1 MSKSNRWYIIKYN
14 TIGSMYNKLRSE
26 NMELPAPEETER
38 LQRQS
43 WLPCPQGET
52 AAAGAEADYHM
63 DRYGGEKKKIR
74 ITKKDPADEIT
85 LFREEGRGVRRK
97 LSITV
102 KLATAVFFLF
112 VLSLVLIVP
121 YRDMQFTPA
130 WIFYNIQQRFQQF
143 YLFLFG
149 GEETFGILVYKYIAI
164 VVVGAGL
171 AACGAIFQGGFKNVL
186 AGPSTMGVMSGG
198 SLGTL
203 IYLLLFT
210 AVEYSS
216 TYTEADLDRYESMSL
231 FELYGQQLF
240 TLLGC
245 AAGVIMVL
253 TIATIAGRGK
263 LSTSAMVLSG
273 TVFSAFTQ
281 NISGV
286 IQYYMIVKDPSD
298 PRIEAVRDL
307 MMGTFNRITG
317 LRTLLLLIIPIII
330 CLAALLSLRS
340 RLNML
345 SISDEDALT
354 MGIDSKKWRYIV
366 VAFGTVIT
374 AVVVA
379 FCGHIGFLGFMVP
392 LISRRMVG
400 NDMKNLLPVSM
411 LMGSLL
417 LILIFDAAYIAGLTD
432 YMGMFTS
439 AIGSIV
445 MVIVLVR
452 GRGGVKRAAK

>member
-1 MSKSNRWYIIKYN
+1 
-14 TIGSMYNKLRSE
+14 
-26 NMELPAPEETER
+26 
-38 LQRQS
+38 
-43 WLPCPQGET
+43 
-52 AAAGAEADYHM
+52 M
-63 DRYGGEKKKIR
+63 DQYKKDGKKIR
-74 ITKKDPADEIT
+74 IKKKDPADEIEI
-85 LFREEGRGVRRK
+85 FRQEGHVERRP
-97 LSITV
+97 LSVTA
-102 KLATAVFFLF
+102 KLAAGVFFLF

-130 WIFYNIQQRFQQF
+130 WIFYNVQQRFQQF

-149 GEETFGILVYKYIAI
+149 GEETFGILVYQYIAI
-164 VVVGAGL
+164 LFVGAGL

-210 AVEYSS
+210 AVEYQA
-216 TYTEADLDRYESMSL
+216 TYTEADLDRYASMSL

-245 AAGVIMVL
+245 AGGVILVL
-253 TIATIAGRGK
+253 TIAILAGRGT
-263 LSTSAMVLSG
+263 LSTSAMILSG
-273 TVFSAFTQ
+273 TVFSAFVQ

-286 IQYYMIVKDPSD
+286 LQYYMIMKDPSD
-298 PRIEAVRDL
+298 PRIESMRDL
-307 MMGTFNRITG
+307 MMGTFNRITSA
-317 LRTLLLLIIPIII
+317 RTLLMLIIPICV
-330 CLAALLSLRS
+330 CLVALIMLRS
-340 RLNML
+340 RLNLL
-345 SISDEDALT
+345 SISDDDALT
-354 MGIDSKKWRYIV
+354 MGIDSKKWRYVV

-392 LISRRMVG
+392 LIARRMVG
-400 NDMKNLLPVSM
+400 NDMKTLLPVSM
-411 LMGSLL
+411 LLGSML
-417 LILIFDAAYIAGLTD
+417 LILVFDAAYIAGLTD

-445 MVIVLVR
+445 MVFVLLR
-452 GRGGVKRAAK
+452 GRGGVKHAVK